1 MKRNKKRSLPYRKGV
16 GVVLLNKKN
25 EIFVGKRIDNEEF
38 DAWQMPQG
46 GINKNETPIKA
57 AFRELKEETG
67 VMKKDVKILSVS
79 KNWLYYDLPKNL
91 IKKVFKGKYK
101 GQKQKWYIMR
111 FYGKNHKINIQTE
124 NPEFQNWKWTPS
136 RKLKNIIVSFKKKL
150 YREILKEFEGII
162 GR

>member
-1 MKRNKKRSLPYRKGV
+1 MS
-16 GVVLLNKKN
+16 
-25 EIFVGKRIDNEEF
+25 
-38 DAWQMPQG
+38 QG

-101 GQKQKWYIMR
+101 GQN
-111 FYGKNHKINIQTE
+111 KN
-124 NPEFQNWKWTPS
+124 
-136 RKLKNIIVSFKKKL
+136 
-150 YREILKEFEGII
+150 GI
-162 GR
+162 